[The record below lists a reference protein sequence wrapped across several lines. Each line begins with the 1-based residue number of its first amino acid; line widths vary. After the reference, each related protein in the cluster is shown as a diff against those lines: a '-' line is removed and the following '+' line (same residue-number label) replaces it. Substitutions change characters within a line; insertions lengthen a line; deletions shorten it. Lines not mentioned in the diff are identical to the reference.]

1 MLCFFY
7 ETFLQTNSFKN
18 MLNKKKIIAIFN
30 KNYFLEE
37 LITLLEDEG
46 LEVTKINNFQKF
58 DKIISNKILLI
69 DVDSKRKLENVKKL
83 LQKSVRNCNIFVMHD
98 ENLKIDIEDVN
109 FLKPPILF
117 KEFISQVFKI
127 SKKNGDVSNTVR
139 FKNFEFNLKNYE
151 LIFDRINK
159 KIRLTELEGR
169 LLRFLS
175 ENEKGSSKQEL
186 LSKVWGHNKLL
197 DTHTLESLIYR
208 LRKKIEINP
217 NQPKLLILKEKK
229 YFLVKN

>member
-1 MLCFFY
+1 
-7 ETFLQTNSFKN
+7 

-46 LEVTKINNFQKF
+46 LEIKKINNFQKF
-58 DKIISNKILLI
+58 DKFISNKILLI

-83 LQKSVRNCNIFVMHD
+83 LRQSVRNCNVFLMHD

-109 FLKPPILF
+109 LLTPPILF
-117 KEFISQVFKI
+117 KEFINQVYKI
-127 SKKNGDVSNTVR
+127 SKKNVNMSNIVR
-139 FKNFEFNLKNYE
+139 FKDFEFNVKNYE
-151 LIFDRINK
+151 LIFDKINK
-159 KIRLTELEGR
+159 KIKLTELEGR

-175 ENEKGSSKQEL
+175 ENEEGSSKQEL

-208 LRKKIEINP
+208 LRKKIETNP
-217 NQPKLLILKEKK
+217 NQPKLLVLKDKK
-229 YFLVKN
+229 YFLIKS

>member
-7 ETFLQTNSFKN
+7 ETFLRTNSFKN

-46 LEVTKINNFQKF
+46 LEITKINNFQKF

-98 ENLKIDIEDVN
+98 ENLKIDIKDVN

-127 SKKNGDVSNTVR
+127 SKKNGDVSNIVR